1 MTMKRMIAL
10 TICAVML
17 LAMIPTGILTAGAD
31 GTEGDWTTYRFA
43 NEYHDPGEDPWNQTV
58 YKPEAGYQY
67 TDEGFSTIAPDYTE
81 FTPAMTVITKEPVRV
96 KKGLYLQFR
105 VDDFSYD
112 GGVGMDEWI
121 ALTLSTEG
129 KVAPGSTAYGG
140 GWMSLIR
147 GNGNGHC
154 TMMPHLTD
162 PRTEVFGGTFTTT
175 GVVSAEVPVDEQGR
189 EIYTLEV
196 IWNGREYEIKVNGVV
211 QPGSTQTTAL
221 LEKLNSDGEF
231 YVGINML
238 TMVKDGT
245 AALTILKCGT
255 CEEDAVTPMGSD
267 YKEPE
272 ENWLL
277 VADIADPAAV
287 PEGQP
292 AILWS
297 PETYDLRDGWNV
309 SFAPQGDNTW
319 HATVSD
325 RVAYW
330 SFKPEN
336 TWSYAAEDFPVFGM
350 LFRNIWVDGGDL
362 WYSAGDVIAPSTDC
376 SRFSYY
382 DGQVYTDQEGQEYV
396 FIPVDLT
403 GLWAGRINNIRL
415 DFCFEDESCREFD
428 ICFAGMFRSVKEAY
442 DYTEEYLVELGILTE
457 SVSETDPVVEP
468 DPDPDDSKPD
478 DSKPDDSKPD
488 DSKPDDS
495 KPGDSK
501 PGGSE
506 NKVPESENAESETL
520 DDMEFI
526 MTTLGCTGSV
536 SGGAVLVLLIGAVL
550 LKKKEN

>member
-1 MTMKRMIAL
+1 MTMKHMIAL

-17 LAMIPTGILTAGAD
+17 LAIIPAGILAAGAAE
-31 GTEGDWTTYRFA
+31 TEGDWTTYRFA
-43 NEYHDPGEDPWNQTV
+43 NEYHDPGEDPWNQTI

-129 KVAPGSTAYGG
+129 KVAPGHTAYGG

-147 GNGNGHC
+147 GNGNGQC

-211 QPGSTQTTAL
+211 QPGTAETTAL

-245 AALTILKCGT
+245 AALTILKYGT

-336 TWSYAAEDFPVFGM
+336 AWSYNAVDFPVFGI
-350 LFRNIWVDGGDL
+350 LLRNIWVDGGDL
-362 WYSAGDVIAPSTDC
+362 WYSAGDVKVPQNDC
-376 SRFSYY
+376 CVPFSYY
-382 DGQVYTDQEGQEYV
+382 DGQVYADQEGHEYV

-403 GLWAGRINNIRL
+403 GMWEGRINNIRV
-415 DFCFEDESCREFD
+415 DFSFEDEDAREFD
-428 ICFAGMFRSVKEAY
+428 ICFAGMFRSVEEAY

-495 KPGDSK
+495 KPG
-501 PGGSE
+501 GSE

-520 DDMEFI
+520 DDLEFI

-550 LKKKEN
+550 LKKKEI

>member
-17 LAMIPTGILTAGAD
+17 LAMIPAGILTAGAD
-31 GTEGDWTTYRFA
+31 GTEGDWTVWRDPEKYEDAGWEDVFKP
-43 NEYHDPGEDPWNQTV
+43 DPG
-58 YKPEAGYQY
+58 YH
-67 TDEGFSTIAPDYTE
+67 YTE
-81 FTPAMTVITKEPVRV
+81 DGFATIPPDWTNFTPYFTVQTKEAQPL
-96 KKGLYLQFR
+96 KKGIYLQFR
-105 VDDFSYD
+105 VDDY
-112 GGVGMDEWI
+112 
-121 ALTLSTEG
+121 
-129 KVAPGSTAYGG
+129 PYGG
-140 GWMSLIR
+140 EDGNADHWISFHLSDREGVKPGNIDYGNNWLCLLRGEGDRTQLQSFVTTQSKSTIGSFQHTGSSNIR
-147 GNGNGHC
+147 
-154 TMMPHLTD
+154 
-162 PRTEVFGGTFTTT
+162 
-175 GVVSAEVPVDEQGR
+175 VPMDDSGR
-189 EIYTLEV
+189 GIYTFQVL
-196 IWNGREYEIKVNGVV
+196 WTGSAYELSVNGTVV
-211 QPGSTQTTAL
+211 QDSGNMISKKL
-221 LEKLNSDGEF
+221 LEWVESGEY
-231 YVGINML
+231 YVGV
-238 TMVKDGT
+238 TMHAGIRD
-245 AALTILKCGT
+245 ASASLTILKYGT
-255 CEEDAVTPMGSD
+255 CREDAVTPVGSD

-272 ENWLL
+272 ENGYL

-292 AILWS
+292 AILWI
-297 PETYDLRDGWNV
+297 PEIFDLRDGWNV

-325 RVAYW
+325 QVAYW
-330 SFKPEN
+330 SFKPKN
-336 TWSYAAEDFPVFGM
+336 HWSYAAEDFPVFGM

-403 GLWAGRINNIRL
+403 GLWEGRINNIRL

-428 ICFAGMFRSVKEAY
+428 ICFAGMFRSLKEAY
-442 DYTEEYLVELGILTE
+442 DYTEEYLVELGVLTE
-457 SVSETDPVVEP
+457 SVSETDPVVDP

-495 KPGDSK
+495 KPG
-501 PGGSE
+501 GSE

-520 DDMEFI
+520 DDLEFI

-536 SGGAVLVLLIGAVL
+536 GGGAVLVLLIGAVL
-550 LKKKEN
+550 LKKKED